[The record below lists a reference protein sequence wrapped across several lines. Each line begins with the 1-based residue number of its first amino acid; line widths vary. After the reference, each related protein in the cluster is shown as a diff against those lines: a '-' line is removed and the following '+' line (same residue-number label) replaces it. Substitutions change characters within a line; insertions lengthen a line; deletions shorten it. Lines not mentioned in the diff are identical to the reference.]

1 MKIMKYDERLQAIVL
16 RVLHETG
23 LMSEQ
28 ELLDHIQKTLSQIT
42 DTSELDVA
50 QVYLAIQRWK
60 AKGAVVVQVIDSVTR
75 FKVANIPPWFAS
87 CNMANLAKMTGKAA
101 TDMIKRLDEE
111 YGGGDEV
118 VPTKSKYKDFMKIEI
133 TFVTVTEILG
143 TLPDGEKKL
152 KLYRD
157 GDGKV
162 FIPISWQKGYIRSNA
177 PLIDGT
183 GSLQQHIG
191 AGIGHFE
198 KKPKLCKV
206 DAYPHPKSKGGK
218 SPGLIVYE
226 AIAPGQRF
234 KTIWRV
240 SMKGTKLKSVANL
253 REWLEE
259 LGVAP
264 IRGMGG
270 NPFLKGGLVMPV
282 EVKELPAM
290 SFM

>member
-1 MKIMKYDERLQAIVL
+1 MKYDERLQALVL

-28 ELLDHIQKTLSQIT
+28 ELLDHIQTTLSDIT
-42 DTSELDVA
+42 DTSGLEVA
-50 QVYLAIQRWK
+50 QIHLALQRWK
-60 AKGAVVVQVIDSVTR
+60 ARGAVSVQVIDSITR
-75 FKVANIPPWFAS
+75 YKIAKIPPWFAS
-87 CNMANLAKMTGKAA
+87 CNMANLVKMRGKEAKEY
-101 TDMIKRLDEE
+101 IKRLDEE
-111 YGGGDEV
+111 YGGGDTV
-118 VPTKSKYKDFMKIEI
+118 VPTSAKYKDFVKVEI
-133 TFVTVTEILG
+133 TFETVTEILG
-143 TLPDGEKKL
+143 TIPDGDKTQ

-191 AGIGHFE
+191 VGIGRFE
-198 KKPKLCKV
+198 EEVKLCKV

-240 SMKGTKLKSVANL
+240 SMKGTKLRNIDNL
-253 REWLEE
+253 KEWLEE
-259 LGVAP
+259 TGISP

-270 NPFLKGGLVMPV
+270 NPFLKGGLITPV
-282 EVKELPAM
+282 ELQELPAM